1 MSDMEKELSTAGTES
16 GELTL
21 EEAFAR
27 LDELAARLEE
37 RDIPLEEA
45 FTLYRQGMELLKSC
59 SDKIDMVE
67 KKMLEITEDGEI
79 LEFQG

>member
-1 MSDMEKELSTAGTES
+1 MDKEMETAAAS
-16 GELTL
+16 GEELTL
-21 EEAFAR
+21 EESFAR

-45 FTLYRQGMELLKSC
+45 FSLYREGMELLKSC
-59 SDKIDMVE
+59 SGKIDMVE